1 MNALYDLTPFLKE
14 EGKEEISDID
24 MISFL
29 VCLPYEDK
37 DKMKEYLV
45 EAEKKYSFF
54 MKKYFPSISLSPFEE
69 EIPVSESFLKMIQS
83 FVLFTIDKKN
93 NVSSMLLSFR
103 YFLSLI

>member
-1 MNALYDLTPFLKE
+1 
-14 EGKEEISDID
+14 

-45 EAEKKYSFF
+45 EAE
-54 MKKYFPSISLSPFEE
+54 KKYFPSISLSPFEE

-93 NVSSMLLSFR
+93 NVSSLLLSFR

>member
-45 EAEKKYSFF
+45 EAEKKIFFLHEKVFSFDF
-54 MKKYFPSISLSPFEE
+54 SFPF
-69 EIPVSESFLKMIQS
+69 
-83 FVLFTIDKKN
+83 
-93 NVSSMLLSFR
+93 
-103 YFLSLI
+103 

>member
-45 EAEKKYSFF
+45 EAEKKY
-54 MKKYFPSISLSPFEE
+54 FPSISLSPFEE

-93 NVSSMLLSFR
+93 NVSSLLLSFR